1 MTRVVSVGRSSKG
14 LISAGALGLVLA
26 AVALTGCPGS
36 LDDPGAFPPPVTGAA
51 GAGNTSG
58 AAGTGAAGT
67 GAAGTGAAGTGAAG
81 TGAVAGCDVSG
92 LIGNGTAATPG
103 KYFCTTQG
111 VCHDSAGS
119 AAGLDLASANLAAR
133 LVGIAPKGGGAVTPS
148 VCAADANFKTMPYIT
163 KSSPTGAGLLLM
175 KLQAAICAPGGMQM
189 PTLNGPLSATDLACF
204 KSWAT
209 ALANQ

>member
-1 MTRVVSVGRSSKG
+1 MTRVVSVGRSSQRRG
-14 LISAGALGLVLA
+14 LVSVGALGLALA
-26 AVALTGCPGS
+26 AVTLTGCPGS
-36 LDDPGAFPPPVTGAA
+36 LDDPGAFPPPVSGAA
-51 GAGNTSG
+51 GSPSGAAGSG

-67 GAAGTGAAGTGAAG
+67 GAAGTGAAGAM
-81 TGAVAGCDVSG
+81 AGCDVSG

-111 VCHDSAGS
+111 VCHDANGS
-119 AAGLDLASANLAAR
+119 AAGLDLASANLATR
-133 LVGIAPKGGGAVTPS
+133 LVGVAPKGGGAVTPS

-163 KSSPTGAGLLLM
+163 KGSPTGAGLLLM
-175 KLQAAICAPGGMQM
+175 KLQAAICSPGGMQM